1 MKDQRRGWRT
11 SRGDL
16 EYHWRLEDQQWGLE
30 DTKEEA
36 GELIVGLGGLIEGVW
51 RTSRGGFGGLGVGG
65 RVLMGSRCPPP
76 HPSSAMG
83 DSDDEYDRRRRDKF
97 RRERSDYDRSRER
110 DDRRRDE
117 WSDRWVG
124 RVWGGSSRPAGGAP
138 KGGWDLCVLLAC
150 RGHPDISVESSQR
163 AGGAVMRPCE
173 VLLTCRGRPNGRGGV
188 FVSSWPAGGALIS
201 LQSPPSLLGA
211 LLCFFVRSS
220 RPTGG
225 AVKGG

>member
-1 MKDQRRGWRT
+1 M
-11 SRGDL
+11 

-51 RTSRGGFGGLGVGG
+51 RTSRGGFGGLGVGEW
-65 RVLMGSRCPPP
+65 VLMGSWCPPP

-124 RVWGGSSRPAGGAP
+124 RVWGGSSRPAGGTP
-138 KGGWDLCVLLAC
+138 KGGWGRCVLLAC
-150 RGHPDISVESSQR
+150 GGHPDISVESSQP
-163 AGGAVMRPCE
+163 AGGTVMLPCE
-173 VLLTCRGRPNGRGGV
+173 VLLTCRGRPNGKGGV
-188 FVSSWPAGGALIS
+188 FVSSWPVGGALMGEGES
-201 LQSPPSLLGA
+201 LCPPVLQGA
-211 LLCFFVRSS
+211 
-220 RPTGG
+220 P
-225 AVKGG
+225 